1 MSRMGRL
8 WYGGAMRITS
18 AEFVVSAAAA
28 DQFPR
33 DGLPEVAFA
42 GRSNVGK
49 SSLINRL
56 LGRRDL
62 ARTSSTPGRTRLI
75 NFYRVNGGLYFV
87 DLPGYGYAR
96 VPRGM
101 REAWGELVEGYLASR
116 EALVGVVWIVDAR
129 HPPMPADREM
139 REFLEGIRRPALVV
153 LTKADKVPPGQR
165 RAMRERAALALGL
178 ADPSAPIAFSAVTGE
193 GVREL
198 WAALDEG
205 LRAAPRRRS

>member
-1 MSRMGRL
+1 
-8 WYGGAMRITS
+8 MRITS
-18 AEFVVSAAAA
+18 AEFVVSAATA

-75 NFYRVNGGLYFV
+75 NFYKVNGALYFV

-96 VPRGM
+96 VPRAM
-101 REAWGELVEGYLASR
+101 REAWGKLVEGYLASR
-116 EALVGVVWIVDAR
+116 KELAGVVCIVDAR
-129 HPPMPADREM
+129 HPPMPADREVV
-139 REFLEGIRRPALVV
+139 EFLEGIGRPALIV

-165 RAMRERAALALGL
+165 RAMRERAALAMGL
-178 ADPSAPIAFSAVTGE
+178 ADPPTPIAFSAVTGE

-198 WAALDEG
+198 WAALAEG
-205 LRAAPRRRS
+205 LRAAPRRKA